1 MLLIMI
7 FRVIALLVLVWGD
20 CDHGTQKLEDFD
32 WNKVSIKVLTYF
44 L

>member
-1 MLLIMI
+1 MLLII
-7 FRVIALLVLVWGD
+7 ILRVIAMLVVVSGD

-32 WNKVSIKVLTYF
+32 WNKVGIKVLKYF

>member
-1 MLLIMI
+1 MLLSIF
-7 FRVIALLVLVWGD
+7 FRVIVLLALVWGD

-32 WNKVSIKVLTYF
+32 WNKVGIKVLTYF